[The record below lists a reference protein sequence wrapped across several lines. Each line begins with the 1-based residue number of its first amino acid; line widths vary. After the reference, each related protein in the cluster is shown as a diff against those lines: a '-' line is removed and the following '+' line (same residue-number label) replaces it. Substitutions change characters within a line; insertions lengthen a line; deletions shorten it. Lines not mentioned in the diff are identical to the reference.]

1 MCDQEDEV
9 WLQDTSAHLLERSSD
24 ASTLVQVMKCI
35 NVPESDQA
43 VILQAV
49 QDLNC
54 EAIVVTKANRT
65 LELWELREAAAA
77 STVPA

>member
-1 MCDQEDEV
+1 MSDHEDEV
-9 WLQDTSAHLLERSSD
+9 WLQDTSAHLLERSND

-35 NVPESDQA
+35 NVLESDQA

-54 EAIVVTKANRT
+54 GVIVVTKAD
-65 LELWELREAAAA
+65 
-77 STVPA
+77 

>member
-1 MCDQEDEV
+1 MDLVVLLPSWCCHAAFLNAMSDHEDEV

-24 ASTLVQVMKCI
+24 ASTLAEVMKCM

-43 VILQAV
+43 MILQAV

-54 EAIVVTKANRT
+54 EAIVVTKAN
-65 LELWELREAAAA
+65 
-77 STVPA
+77 